1 LQKNIAGIAAD
12 LGKEGNYINARTSA
26 DLQNGVGRT
35 HDGTATVSNW
45 RPLADQKLWA
55 LSYNEWAGVSGDARS
70 FGTSTIIY
78 FWLRSPSR
86 LSSGD
91 ALVGISGG
99 GANYA
104 TISTGYYGVRPAFDL
119 SLSDAAFYK
128 TVDGKTKFTFY
139 DDTLAAPVVSVNEDG
154 TLGFT
159 GSLLAAW
166 TYGGSTSDFMTLTTT
181 NGVFDLSSLGLD
193 DGDYTLNLYNA
204 QLNGDLYSDFISTEA
219 FSYAFTVGKSGNAT
233 PEPATLALFG
243 LGIAG
248 LAVLRR
254 RRGK

>member
-55 LSYNEWAGVSGDARS
+55 LSYNEWAGV
-70 FGTSTIIY
+70 
-78 FWLRSPSR
+78 
-86 LSSGD
+86 SGD

-166 TYGGSTSDFMTLTTT
+166 TYGGSTSDFMTLTAT

-219 FSYAFTVGKSGNAT
+219 FSYAFTVGKSGNAGVVRIGHCRSCRFAET
-233 PEPATLALFG
+233 
-243 LGIAG
+243 AG
-248 LAVLRR
+248 EIN
-254 RRGK
+254 